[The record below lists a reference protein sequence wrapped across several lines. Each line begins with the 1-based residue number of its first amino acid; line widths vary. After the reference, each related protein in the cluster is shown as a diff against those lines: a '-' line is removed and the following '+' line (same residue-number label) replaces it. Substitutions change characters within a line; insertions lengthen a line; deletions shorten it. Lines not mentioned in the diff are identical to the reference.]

1 MFGLFLNYIEK
12 GIFGMVTPKN
22 ILHLITNRYSLMSPA
37 ERAVADYVL
46 KHPDEVI
53 LLSMRALADKASV
66 SDNTV
71 LRFCRSSGFSGYW
84 DFKASLVPQ
93 IVTQKG
99 SIYQQ
104 PELTDQFTLQKKK
117 ISTNICST
125 ITETFQYIVEEEI
138 LQISQKIASSNI
150 TVIVGFGDSCGVS
163 IIFCNFLLMLG
174 IPGVYLSDRSEMERM
189 CSILGEDSV
198 LIGITHS
205 GETPEILEALKR
217 AKENKAFTVAIC
229 NNIAVKQEVPV
240 DLFLLTQVPTTS
252 VAGTYFAL
260 PRITQ
265 LSVIELILNKI
276 PLFISQKE

>member
-1 MFGLFLNYIEK
+1 
-12 GIFGMVTPKN
+12 
-22 ILHLITNRYSLMSPA
+22 MSPA

-53 LLSMRALADKASV
+53 LLSMRALAEKADV

-71 LRFCRSSGFSGYW
+71 LRFCRTSGFSGYW

-104 PELTDQFTLQKKK
+104 IKATDQFTLQKEK
-117 ISTNICST
+117 IATNIDST
-125 ITETFQYIVEEEI
+125 VKATFQNIVEEDI
-138 LQISQKIASSNI
+138 LQIARKIASSTA
-150 TVIVGFGDSCGVS
+150 TVIVGFGDSNGVS
-163 IIFCNFLLMLG
+163 IIFSNFLLMLD
-174 IPGVYLSDRSEMERM
+174 IFSVSLSDKAEIERT

-205 GETPEILEALKR
+205 GETPETLEALKR
-217 AKENKAFTVAIC
+217 AKDNNAFTVAIC
-229 NNIAVKQEVPV
+229 NNLAVRQEVPV
-240 DLFLLTQVPTTS
+240 DMFLLTQVPTTS
-252 VAGTYFAL
+252 VAGTYFTL

-265 LSVIELILNKI
+265 LSVIELILGKI
-276 PLFISQKE
+276 PLFIATKEGITANEK